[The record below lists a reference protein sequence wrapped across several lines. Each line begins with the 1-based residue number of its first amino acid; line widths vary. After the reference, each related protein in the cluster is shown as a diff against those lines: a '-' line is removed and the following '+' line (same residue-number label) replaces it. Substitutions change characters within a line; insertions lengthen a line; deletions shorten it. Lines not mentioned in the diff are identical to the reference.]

1 MLAEPL
7 RYVTKMT
14 RCDHC
19 GVAFASAY
27 QEVIDAGTPGAA
39 QVHTEMC
46 PAGHVLDYEEG
57 DYYLV

>member
-1 MLAEPL
+1 
-7 RYVTKMT
+7 MT

-27 QEVIDAGTPGAA
+27 QEVIDAVTRDVAS
-39 QVHTEMC
+39 VHTEMC